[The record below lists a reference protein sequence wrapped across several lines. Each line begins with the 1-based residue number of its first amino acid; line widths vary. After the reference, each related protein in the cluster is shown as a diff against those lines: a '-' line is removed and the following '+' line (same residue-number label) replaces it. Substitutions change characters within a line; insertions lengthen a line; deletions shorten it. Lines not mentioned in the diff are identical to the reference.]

1 MMNLPATIEGF
12 VQAQNEQDSAR
23 FSHYFTAN
31 AIVSDEGHTY
41 SGRDEIREWIQQ
53 ATKKYHMQAKPIDY
67 QQSGASAILSVE
79 VTGTFPGSPAV
90 MQYHLELEDSLIS
103 SLRFTG

>member
-1 MMNLPATIEGF
+1 MMKLPATIEGF
-12 VQAQNEQDSAR
+12 VQAQNEQDSTR
-23 FSHYFTAN
+23 FTHYFTAT
-31 AIVSDEGHTY
+31 ATVSDEGQTY

-53 ATKKYHMQAKPIDY
+53 ATEKYHMQAKPIDY
-67 QQSGASAILSVE
+67 QQSGASATLTVE

-90 MQYHLELEDSLIS
+90 MQYHLELDDALIS

>member
-1 MMNLPATIEGF
+1 MTLPAPIAGF

-23 FSHYFTAN
+23 FAHYFTAN

-41 SGRDEIREWIQQ
+41 SGRAEIKEWIQQ
-53 ATKKYHMQAKPIDY
+53 ATAKYHMHATPIDY
-67 QQSGASAILSVE
+67 QQSGTSAILTAE

-90 MQYHLELEDSLIS
+90 MQYHLELEDSLSS

>member
-1 MMNLPATIEGF
+1 MMTLPATIAGF

-23 FSHYFTAN
+23 FAHYFTAN
-31 AIVSDEGHTY
+31 ATVSDEGHTY
-41 SGRDEIREWIQQ
+41 SGRAQIRDWIQQ
-53 ATKKYHMQAKPIDY
+53 AAAKYHMQATPIDY
-67 QQSGASAILSVE
+67 HQLGVSAILTVE

-90 MQYHLELEDSLIS
+90 MQYQLELEDSLIS